1 MSRVFDGSDA
11 PRLRA
16 PKPGEAKSPDSG
28 RGPAPIAVPE
38 ASDDRG
44 FVAEAR
50 ARWGGSLA
58 RGRRRTIVRRS
69 RLPPRLARRP
79 GSSARPNPGL
89 KKDDN

>member
-1 MSRVFDGSDA
+1 MKLVGRMLLA
-11 PRLRA
+11 LLALTPA
-16 PKPGEAKSPDSG
+16 HAKKG
-28 RGPAPIAVPE
+28 KVP
-38 ASDDRG
+38 
-44 FVAEAR
+44 VAEAR